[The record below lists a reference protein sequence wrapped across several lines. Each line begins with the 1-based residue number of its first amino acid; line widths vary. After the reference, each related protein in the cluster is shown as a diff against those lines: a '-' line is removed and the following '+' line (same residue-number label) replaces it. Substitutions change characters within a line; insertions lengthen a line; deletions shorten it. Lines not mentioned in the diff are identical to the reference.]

1 MAPRVFMPPIFA
13 AVCFIFAY
21 IVVKGRCDKFIAGYN
36 TASAEEKA
44 QYDEKK
50 LCRAVSKLMFALA
63 ACWVVAALSEIFKN
77 MIFLWVGIVLF
88 AVVIVVGVVW
98 INTGDR
104 CKK

>member
-1 MAPRVFMPPIFA
+1 MPKRRFYN
-13 AVCFIFAY
+13 AY
-21 IVVKGRCDKFIAGYN
+21 RSSCCGRDFSGARHRLCGYK

-77 MIFLWVGIVLF
+77 MIFLWVGIALF

>member
-1 MAPRVFMPPIFA
+1 MPAIIPHPQ
-13 AVCFIFAY
+13 
-21 IVVKGRCDKFIAGYN
+21 KKR
-36 TASAEEKA
+36 A

-77 MIFLWVGIVLF
+77 MIFLWVGIALF